1 MTARAARTRPAL
13 VKTLPVPVRPSSV
26 RTMTRVWTVYSGRS
40 SSLQPP
46 FGVAPARPMAWISWM
61 RTTLP
66 TRATVI
72 HDGCRLAAALPSAA
86 RATIAAVHGSL
97 ARLARRAVALGVGRM
112 KPRSALAQGLPRS
125 GIREVMDLA
134 RQMDDVIVLVVGE
147 PSFNTPPHIIDAA
160 AEAAHSGTTKYT
172 PNAGLPGIRA
182 AVAERYTRKFG
193 RPVTSAE
200 VLVTAGAVNA
210 LAAIVAGIA
219 EEGDEIL
226 IPDPGW
232 PNYVSMIGLARTGP
246 VRYPLRPEN
255 GYLPQIAEIEERITP
270 RTKALI
276 VNNPSNPTGAVFPEE
291 TVCALVELA
300 KKHDLWLISDEVYE
314 DLIFAGEHVPA
325 ARFDAERV
333 ITVSGV
339 SKSYAMTGWRIGWA
353 ITNPELVALCGKIQ
367 EALVSCPP
375 AISQAAAA
383 AAVRG
388 PQDAVEEMRAA
399 YQRRRD
405 LVREILEPV
414 GLLPTIPEGAFYA
427 MVDLRGAGVPSRDL
441 SRMLLGEERV
451 AAAPGSTFG
460 DVAEG
465 MVRISLATADDDL
478 AEGCRRIVRFAE
490 RHGALPLAGT
500 VAQRAPSI

>member
-1 MTARAARTRPAL
+1 
-13 VKTLPVPVRPSSV
+13 
-26 RTMTRVWTVYSGRS
+26 
-40 SSLQPP
+40 
-46 FGVAPARPMAWISWM
+46 
-61 RTTLP
+61 
-66 TRATVI
+66 
-72 HDGCRLAAALPSAA
+72 
-86 RATIAAVHGSL
+86 
-97 ARLARRAVALGVGRM
+97 M
-112 KPRSALAQGLPRS
+112 KPRSALAQALPRS

-147 PSFNTPPHIIDAA
+147 PSFNTPAHIIDAA
-160 AEAAHSGTTKYT
+160 AKAAHAGTTKYT

-193 RPVTSAE
+193 RSIAPAE
-200 VLVTAGAVNA
+200 V
-210 LAAIVAGIA
+210 
-219 EEGDEIL
+219 L

-232 PNYVSMIGLARTGP
+232 PNYVSMIGLARTVP

-255 GYLPQIAEIEERITP
+255 GYLPQVGEIEERITP

-276 VNNPSNPTGAVFPEE
+276 INNPSNPTGAVFPEE
-291 TVCALVELA
+291 TVRTLVELA
-300 KKHDLWLISDEVYE
+300 RKHDLWLISDEIYE
-314 DLIFAGEHVPA
+314 DLIFAGQHVPA

-333 ITVSGV
+333 ITISGV

-353 ITNPELVALCGKIQ
+353 ITDPELVALCGKIQ

-375 AISQAAAA
+375 AVSQAAAE

-388 PQDAVEEMRAA
+388 PQDVVEEMRAA

-427 MVDLRGAGVPSRDL
+427 MVDLRGAGIYSRDL
-441 SRMLLGEERV
+441 SRMLLEEERV

-460 DVAEG
+460 NVAEG

-490 RHGALPLAGT
+490 RHGSLPLVGT
-500 VAQRAPSI
+500 VAQRAPS

>member
-1 MTARAARTRPAL
+1 
-13 VKTLPVPVRPSSV
+13 
-26 RTMTRVWTVYSGRS
+26 
-40 SSLQPP
+40 
-46 FGVAPARPMAWISWM
+46 
-61 RTTLP
+61 
-66 TRATVI
+66 
-72 HDGCRLAAALPSAA
+72 
-86 RATIAAVHGSL
+86 
-97 ARLARRAVALGVGRM
+97 M
-112 KPRSALAQGLPRS
+112 KPRSALAQALPRS

-160 AEAAHSGTTKYT
+160 AKAAHEGTTKYT
-172 PNAGLPGIRA
+172 PNSGLPGIRA
-182 AVAERYTRKFG
+182 AVAERYTKKFG
-193 RPVTSAE
+193 RPVTPSE

-210 LAAIVAGIA
+210 LAAIVAAIA

-232 PNYVSMIGLARTGP
+232 PNYVSMIGLARTKAVG
-246 VRYPLRPEN
+246 YPLDAGH
-255 GYLPQIAEIEERITP
+255 GYQPDLAAMEALITP
-270 RTKALI
+270 RTKAI
-276 VNNPSNPTGAVFPEE
+276 VINNPSNPTGAVFSEAM
-291 TVCALVELA
+291 VKALVELA
-300 KKHDLWLISDEVYE
+300 RKHDLWLISDEVYE

-367 EALVSCPP
+367 EALVSCPS
-375 AISQAAAA
+375 AVSQAAAE

-388 PQDAVEEMRAA
+388 PQDAVEEMRLA

-405 LVREILEPV
+405 LVQEILEPF
-414 GLLPTIPEGAFYA
+414 GLLPTVPQGAFYA
-427 MVDLRGAGVPSRDL
+427 LVDLRQAGIPSRDL
-441 SRMLLGEERV
+441 SRMLLEEERV

-478 AEGCRRIVRFAE
+478 AEGCRRIVRFAD
-490 RHGALPLAGT
+490 RHGALPKAAEVAG
-500 VAQRAPSI
+500 ARA

>member
-1 MTARAARTRPAL
+1 
-13 VKTLPVPVRPSSV
+13 
-26 RTMTRVWTVYSGRS
+26 
-40 SSLQPP
+40 
-46 FGVAPARPMAWISWM
+46 
-61 RTTLP
+61 
-66 TRATVI
+66 
-72 HDGCRLAAALPSAA
+72 
-86 RATIAAVHGSL
+86 
-97 ARLARRAVALGVGRM
+97 M
-112 KPRSALAQGLPRS
+112 KPRSALAQALPRS

-147 PSFNTPPHIIDAA
+147 PSFNTPAHIIDAA
-160 AEAAHSGTTKYT
+160 AKAAHGGTTKYT
-172 PNAGLPGIRA
+172 PNAGLPGIRS

-193 RPVTSAE
+193 RPIAPAE

-232 PNYVSMIGLARTGP
+232 PNYVSMIELARTAP

-255 GYLPQIAEIEERITP
+255 RYLPQIAEIEERITP

-276 VNNPSNPTGAVFPEE
+276 INNPSNPTGAVFPEE
-291 TVCALVELA
+291 SVRSLVELA
-300 KKHDLWLISDEVYE
+300 QKHDLWLISDEVYE
-314 DLIFAGEHVPA
+314 DLIFEGKHVPA

-375 AISQAAAA
+375 AISQAAAE

-427 MVDLRGAGVPSRDL
+427 MVDLRGAGIPSRDL
-441 SRMLLGEERV
+441 SRLLLEEERV

-500 VAQRAPSI
+500 AALQA

>member
-1 MTARAARTRPAL
+1 
-13 VKTLPVPVRPSSV
+13 
-26 RTMTRVWTVYSGRS
+26 
-40 SSLQPP
+40 
-46 FGVAPARPMAWISWM
+46 
-61 RTTLP
+61 
-66 TRATVI
+66 
-72 HDGCRLAAALPSAA
+72 
-86 RATIAAVHGSL
+86 
-97 ARLARRAVALGVGRM
+97 M
-112 KPRSALAQGLPRS
+112 KPRSALAQALPRS

-147 PSFNTPPHIIDAA
+147 PSFNTPSHIIDAA
-160 AEAAHSGTTKYT
+160 ATAAHQGTTKYT
-172 PNAGLPGIRA
+172 PNAGLPGVRA

-193 RPVTSAE
+193 RPVTPNE

-210 LAAIVAGIA
+210 LAAVVAAIA

-232 PNYVSMIGLARTGP
+232 PNYVAMIELARTVA
-246 VRYPLRPEN
+246 VRYPLLPEN
-255 GYLPQIAEIEERITP
+255 GYRPDLTELEARITP
-270 RTKALI
+270 RTKAI
-276 VNNPSNPTGAVFPEE
+276 VINNPSNPTGAVFSAE
-291 TVCALVELA
+291 TVEGLVALA
-300 KKHDLWLISDEVYE
+300 RKHDLWLISDEVYE
-314 DLIFAGEHVPA
+314 DLIFDGEHVPA

-375 AISQAAAA
+375 AVSQAAAE

-388 PQDAVEEMRAA
+388 PQGAVEEMRLA

-405 LVREILEPV
+405 LVRDILEPT

-427 MVDLRGAGVPSRDL
+427 LIDLRAAGIPSRDL
-441 SRMLLGEERV
+441 SRMLLEEERV

-460 DVAEG
+460 EVAEG

-490 RHGALPLAGT
+490 RHGALPR
-500 VAQRAPSI
+500 VAAALGASI

>member
-1 MTARAARTRPAL
+1 
-13 VKTLPVPVRPSSV
+13 
-26 RTMTRVWTVYSGRS
+26 
-40 SSLQPP
+40 
-46 FGVAPARPMAWISWM
+46 
-61 RTTLP
+61 
-66 TRATVI
+66 
-72 HDGCRLAAALPSAA
+72 
-86 RATIAAVHGSL
+86 
-97 ARLARRAVALGVGRM
+97 M
-112 KPRSALAQGLPRS
+112 KPRSALAQALPRS

-134 RQMDDVIVLVVGE
+134 RQMDDVIILVVGE
-147 PSFNTPPHIIDAA
+147 PSFNTPAHIIDAA
-160 AEAAHSGTTKYT
+160 ATAAHGGTTKYT

-193 RPVTSAE
+193 RTVAPSD

-232 PNYVSMIGLARTGP
+232 PNYVSMIELARTVP

-255 GYLPQIAEIEERITP
+255 EYLPEISEIEERITP

-276 VNNPSNPTGAVFPEE
+276 INNPSNPTGAVFPEE
-291 TVCALVELA
+291 TVRALVELA
-300 KKHDLWLISDEVYE
+300 QKHDLWLISDEIYE

-375 AISQAAAA
+375 AVSQAAAEA
-383 AAVRG
+383 ALRG

-414 GLLPTIPEGAFYA
+414 ELLPTIPEGAFYA
-427 MVDLRGAGVPSRDL
+427 MVDLRGAGMPSRDL
-441 SRMLLGEERV
+441 SRLLLEEERV

-478 AEGCRRIVRFAE
+478 AEGCRRIVHFAE
-490 RHGALPLAGT
+490 RHGALPATAVGSGFG
-500 VAQRAPSI
+500 VM